1 MGGRL
6 RPANPR
12 PSMAVPSIVL
22 AGERMIF
29 MDWGRIKRTR
39 AIQEPSP
46 GSEAEP
52 ISPELVLV
60 DPSLRH
66 VLFSGE
72 SNGTSSLVPT
82 FPATADAVTEPFLAK
97 DPESSDSAPRR
108 TWQGLLVAAL
118 LGSLATIGVGLVL
131 WALPLGSSDERSA
144 STTAAGESIPTT
156 GSQPA
161 PESTANA
168 DEAQAANGQG
178 AAATPTRPA
187 GQQGAQ
193 TQAAPAPRRFAWAPV
208 AGATAYDVAIYKDDV
223 PVFRARTKTPSIVIP
238 ERSRQAG
245 AERLLEPGTYQW
257 YVWPV
262 RNGQPDR
269 VALVRSTLVV
279 PAALDCRAS
288 ELAVRLRVGLSPRR
302 ISPGA
307 LELSLRAPVD
317 AAIRGSFAG

>member
-1 MGGRL
+1 
-6 RPANPR
+6 
-12 PSMAVPSIVL
+12 
-22 AGERMIF
+22 MIF
-29 MDWGRIKRTR
+29 MDWGRIRRRAR
-39 AIQEPSP
+39 AIQEPGP
-46 GSEAEP
+46 GTEPEP

-60 DPSLRH
+60 DPSLRSQ
-66 VLFSGE
+66 LFHWE

-82 FPATADAVTEPFLAK
+82 FPATADAVTEPLLAK

-131 WALPLGSSDERSA
+131 WTLPLGSSDEGSA
-144 STTAAGESIPTT
+144 GTTAAGESIPTT
-156 GSQPA
+156 GSQSA

-193 TQAAPAPRRFAWAPV
+193 TQAAPAPRRFVWAPV
-208 AGATAYDVAIYKDDV
+208 AGVTAYEVAIYRDDV
-223 PVFRARTKTPSIVIP
+223 PIYRARTKTASIVIP
-238 ERSRQAG
+238 ARSRNG
-245 AERLLEPGTYQW
+245 GSGELLEPGTYQW

-269 VALVRSTLVV
+269 VASVRSTLVI
-279 PAALDCRAS
+279 PAR
-288 ELAVRLRVGLSPRR
+288 
-302 ISPGA
+302 
-307 LELSLRAPVD
+307 
-317 AAIRGSFAG
+317 